1 MKKNFRPKLLS
12 IIALSFVLLL
22 GSFGIQKNAKN
33 VANADI
39 LPTLS
44 DITLTAKDETRGGVD
59 AEIYIMDET
68 IPSTANIVFEYR
80 TLESD
85 DAEYQKFQKT
95 FKSKWGQSKIGKI
108 VYFKV
113 SCPTDEEINR
123 KLQSARNVKIK
134 VYMPT
139 FLLSKS
145 NYYVAYGYSADAYSN
160 ILKDNV
166 QIEDKNFVV
175 VDMNL
180 AQDGCYIALVY
191 DGSWAIVII
200 CIVAF
205 LIILGVCIYLKIRKM
220 HNSDPEYYAQLK
232 KEKEQK
238 KKLKKQYNNEINE
251 YSNKSS
257 KQNTANTNNNSN
269 KKNKPTPKQVK
280 RKY

>member
-1 MKKNFRPKLLS
+1 MKTNNKPKLL
-12 IIALSFVLLL
+12 ILIALSFVLLL

-33 VANADI
+33 VASADM
-39 LPTLS
+39 LTTLS

-85 DAEYQKFQKT
+85 DDQYQRFQKT

-113 SCPTDEEINR
+113 SCPTDEEVDR

-166 QIEDKNFVV
+166 KIEDKNFVV

-180 AQDGCYIALVY
+180 AKDGCYIALVY

-205 LIILGVCIYLKIRKM
+205 LVILGVCIYLKIRKL

-238 KKLKKQYNNEINE
+238 KALKKQYNNEMNE
-251 YSNKSS
+251 YSNKSAKS
-257 KQNTANTNNNSN
+257 NATNNNLN